1 MLHFLNCYF
10 VSSFSLIYN
19 ISITIFYYLC
29 NIITKQK
36 GMDSLF
42 SLQLVCCTVTTL
54 LMMMLAC
61 SRLQLQWT
69 SLRYETSRW
78 ILCFSMFVLSI
89 HYILQMRH
97 GIRASGD
104 DVGAAFNILFYSPV
118 AFLIQYAIYN
128 IEGSRTGRKKNIIL
142 GFAQYLIIIA
152 TFITGKIVN
161 GSNHLSFF
169 LYIMA
174 AVFTIAMIAFIIN
187 NINAISRRR
196 KNIEQETAADLM
208 PYDRYTWSSFLL
220 LCTSAL
226 LVCVAILYRPLLFI
240 IGPLMLFALFVF
252 TVSFIGFGYNIR
264 PIEAIMSDEDEE
276 EAEEKPE
283 NIFSENKTKMIDEA
297 LKVWIDNGGYRDS
310 SANIVTLA
318 ESTNIRRQDLT
329 TYFKQCR
336 HCSFRTWLSDIRFEK
351 AKEMLITAKH
361 YSNDAISS
369 ECGFSSH
376 TQLYRIFKTKT
387 GMSPGQ
393 YKESLQ

>member
-1 MLHFLNCYF
+1 
-10 VSSFSLIYN
+10 
-19 ISITIFYYLC
+19 
-29 NIITKQK
+29 
-36 GMDSLF
+36 
-42 SLQLVCCTVTTL
+42 
-54 LMMMLAC
+54 
-61 SRLQLQWT
+61 
-69 SLRYETSRW
+69 
-78 ILCFSMFVLSI
+78 MFVLSI

-142 GFAQYLIIIA
+142 GFAQYIIIIA

-161 GSNHLSFF
+161 GSNHLGGF

-174 AVFTIAMIAFIIN
+174 TVFTIAMIAFIIN

-196 KNIEQETAADLM
+196 KDIEQETAADLM
-208 PYDRYTWSSFLL
+208 PYDRYTWASFLL

-226 LVCVAILYRPLLFI
+226 LVCIAILYRPLLFI

-264 PIEAIMSDEDEE
+264 PIEAIMSEEDEE

-283 NIFSENKTKMIDEA
+283 NTFSENKTKMIDEA
-297 LKVWIDNGGYRDS
+297 LKGWIDNGGYRDS

-329 TYFKQCR
+329 MYFKQCR

>member
-1 MLHFLNCYF
+1 MDNL
-10 VSSFSLIYN
+10 LI
-19 ISITIFYYLC
+19 
-29 NIITKQK
+29 
-36 GMDSLF
+36 
-42 SLQLVCCTVTTL
+42 LQLICCTVTTM

-69 SLRYETSRW
+69 NMRYETSRW
-78 ILCFSMFVLSI
+78 ILCLSMFLLSI

-104 DVGAAFNILFYSPV
+104 DVSAAFNILFYSPV
-118 AFLIQYAIYN
+118 SFLIQYSIYN
-128 IEGSRTGRKKNIIL
+128 IEGSKTGRTKNIIW
-142 GFAQYLIIIA
+142 GFVQYIIIIA
-152 TFITGKIVN
+152 TFITGKIVT
-161 GSNHLSFF
+161 GSNHLGFF

-174 AVFTIAMIAFIIN
+174 AVFSISMMAFIIN
-187 NINAISRRR
+187 NLIAIRRR
-196 KNIEQETAADLM
+196 RRNIEQETAADLM

-220 LCTSAL
+220 LCSSAIL
-226 LVCVAILYRPLLFI
+226 ICIAILYRPLLFV
-240 IGPLMLFALFVF
+240 IGPLMLFALFLF
-252 TVSFIGFGYNIR
+252 TVSFIGLGYNIR
-264 PIEAIMSDEDEE
+264 PIEAIMSEEEEEDEE
-276 EAEEKPE
+276 KTEDS
-283 NIFSENKTKMIDEA
+283 FSENKIKMIDEA
-297 LKVWIDNGGYRDS
+297 LLKWISNGGFRDS

-318 ESTNIRRQDLT
+318 ESTSIRRQDLT
-329 TYFKQCR
+329 IYFKQCR

-393 YKESLQ
+393 YKESLL